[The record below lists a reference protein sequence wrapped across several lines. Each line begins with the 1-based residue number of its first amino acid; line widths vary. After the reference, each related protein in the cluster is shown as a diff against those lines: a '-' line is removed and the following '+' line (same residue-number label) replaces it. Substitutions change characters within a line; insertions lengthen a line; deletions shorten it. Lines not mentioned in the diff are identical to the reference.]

1 MLKSDNF
8 RDLFAKMVA
17 KDALDRLSIDEILIH
32 PWLDDEYTAT
42 KQGVREYFAKKEQDR
57 WLEI

>member
-1 MLKSDNF
+1 
-8 RDLFAKMVA
+8 MVA

-32 PWLDDEYTAT
+32 PWLNDEYTAT
-42 KQGVREYFAKKEQDR
+42 KQEVREYFAKKEQGK